1 MKILHVVGARPNF
14 MKAAPVMTALNG
26 HVGVEQKLVHTGQH
40 YDANMSEI
48 FFRELGLPDPD
59 INLNV
64 GSGSHS
70 WQVAH
75 IMLAFEPVVASI
87 APDIAL
93 VYGDVNSTLACAL
106 VSVKLQIP
114 VGHVE
119 AGLRSL
125 DRSMPEEINRILTD
139 QICELLFTPS
149 ADADQNLSHEG
160 ISAGK
165 IHLVGNVMIDTLVRL
180 LPQANSRVE
189 HLAQRYG
196 LGEAYG
202 LVTIHRPSNVD
213 DPRRLTALI
222 ETLAEI
228 SQLIPLIFPVHPRTK
243 ARIREQILDGA
254 GSSLRFVEPQSYLDF
269 LALMHKANLV
279 ITDSGGIQEE
289 TTYLGVPCFTLR
301 KNTERPITLQMGT
314 NHLVGDDLNDLYR
327 EVYQQIQNGCPPIYQ
342 IPPLWD
348 GRAGERIADILLKS

>member
-14 MKAAPVMTALNG
+14 MKAAPVMAALNG
-26 HVGVEQKLVHTGQH
+26 RKAVKQVLVHTGQH
-40 YDANMSEI
+40 YDANMSDI
-48 FFRELGLPDPD
+48 FFRELGLPEPD
-59 INLNV
+59 FNLNI

-75 IMLAFEPVVASI
+75 IMLAFEPVLITI
-87 APDIAL
+87 APDIVL

-119 AGLRSL
+119 AGLRSF

-149 ADADQNLSHEG
+149 TDADINLIHEG
-160 ISAGK
+160 ISPNK

-180 LPQANSRVE
+180 LPQARLRYEN
-189 HLAQRYG
+189 LAQRYG
-196 LGEAYG
+196 LDSPYG

-213 DPRRLTALI
+213 DPQRLAAI
-222 ETLAEI
+222 IKTLSEI
-228 SQLIPLIFPVHPRTK
+228 SQLIPLIFPVHPRTWE
-243 ARIREQILDGA
+243 RLGERILD
-254 GSSLRFVEPQSYLDF
+254 SMRPSLQFVEPQSYLDF
-269 LALMHKANLV
+269 LALMHQARLV

-289 TTYLGVPCFTLR
+289 TTFLGVPCFTLR
-301 KNTERPITLQMGT
+301 KNTERPITLKMGS
-314 NHLVGDDLNDLYR
+314 NRLVGDDLDGLYR
-327 EVYQQIQNGCPPIYQ
+327 EVSQQFQNENPTDRQ
-342 IPPLWD
+342 IPPFWD
-348 GRAGERIADILLKS
+348 GRAGERIADVLLQS